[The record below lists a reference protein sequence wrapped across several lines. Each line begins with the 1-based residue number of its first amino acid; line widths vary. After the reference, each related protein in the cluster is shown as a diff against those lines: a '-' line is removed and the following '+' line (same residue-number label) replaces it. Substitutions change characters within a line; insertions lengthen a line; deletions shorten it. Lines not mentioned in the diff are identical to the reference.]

1 MALKY
6 LLPGQMKF
14 MKQNGF
20 EVLMVSAD
28 GKERMDVIKNEECPH
43 IIVPMTRQITPVSDI
58 KSLWQL
64 YRVFRREKPDII
76 HSHTPKAGLLAMMAG
91 KLAGVKIRIHT
102 VAGLRFMTAKGKT
115 RKLLVSMEKFTAAA
129 ATHVW
134 PNSLSL
140 KNYILTNKLA
150 SPEKVQ
156 MIGFGSSNG
165 IDLNRFSA
173 SVLDGGKL
181 QVAKQQIQ
189 YDPSNIYLLSI
200 GRIVRDKGMDELLK
214 AFAAVYADKSNLR
227 LVILG
232 SFEDE
237 LDPVSEE
244 ARNILKTHPGIIHIQ
259 WSDEVENFLSIC
271 NMLVHP
277 SYREGFP
284 NVLLQAGALD
294 CPILCS
300 RIEGNVDIVDHKE
313 TGLLFE
319 VRDAKGLEE
328 QLRFALDHPG
338 ELKTYAAN
346 LKKRIQERFDRR
358 FVHESIKNKYL
369 EILSGK

>member
-6 LLPGQMKF
+6 LLPGPMKY
-14 MKQNGF
+14 MKENGF

-43 IIVPMTRQITPVSDI
+43 LIVPMTRQITPVSDI

-173 SVLDGGKL
+173 SVLDADKL

-328 QLRFALDHPG
+328 QLRFALDHSG